1 MGQGVLRP
9 SPDALPRRCGFVTPA
24 EQERLT
30 AVGPGTAMGELYRRY
45 WLPVLA
51 SVELRS
57 GAARAVRVLGEDL
70 IAYRTTGNTLGL
82 VAERCPHRGTSL
94 RLGVVDGEGIRCPYH
109 GWKFDGA
116 GQCLAMPAEADSA
129 RLAAHV
135 RTTAY
140 GIAELG
146 GLVFAYLGPAP
157 APLVPRYDLFVWDNV
172 LRDIGRA
179 LLPCNWLQ
187 IMENSVDPTHTE
199 WLHGH
204 HLPAMRA
211 PEKTPNS
218 SAYARHQVRI
228 GFERFRYGIT
238 KRRVLEGGSE
248 ADEDWRIGHPLIFPN
263 MLRVGAQCQHRFQI
277 RVPVDDTH
285 TLHWWYSVY
294 RPGPGRS
301 APAQSEVPVY
311 EVPWRDDAGNFIVD
325 YVDGGDMMVWVSQ
338 GAIAD
343 RTRERLVSS
352 DRGLQLLRQLYL
364 EALGQMSAGG
374 DPLGVIRD
382 PEENRLIEFT
392 QEQDKLGGGR
402 RFLEQALTISH
413 VRYSPIREQIRA
425 LLDFD

>member
-1 MGQGVLRP
+1 M
-9 SPDALPRRCGFVTPA
+9 TPE
-24 EQERLT
+24 EQQRLT
-30 AVGPGTAMGELYRRY
+30 AVGPGTPMGEVYRRY

-51 SVELRS
+51 SSELPS

-70 IAYRTTGNTLGL
+70 IAYRTTAAALGL
-82 VAERCPHRGTSL
+82 VSERCPHRGTSL
-94 RLGVVDGEGIRCPYH
+94 RMGIVDSEGISCPYH
-109 GWKFDGA
+109 GWKFDGT

-129 RLAAHV
+129 RLAPHV
-135 RTTAY
+135 RTPAY
-140 GIAELG
+140 AIAELG

-157 APLVPRYDLFVWDNV
+157 APLLPHYDLYVWDNV

-179 LLPCNWLQ
+179 VLPCNWLQ

-204 HLPAMRA
+204 HLAAMRA
-211 PEKTPNS
+211 PGEVDKTA
-218 SAYARHQVRI
+218 AYARHQVRI

-248 ADEDWRIGHPLIFPN
+248 QDEDWKIGHPLIFPN
-263 MLRVGAQCQHRFQI
+263 MLRVGTHCQHRFQI

-294 RPGPGRS
+294 RP
-301 APAQSEVPVY
+301 APARRAPQQPLVPVY
-311 EVPWRDDAGNFIVD
+311 EVPWRDAQGNFIVD

-343 RTRERLVSS
+343 RTRETLVSS
-352 DRGLQLLRQLYL
+352 DRGLLLLRQMYL
-364 EALGQMSAGG
+364 EALEQVRAGG

-382 PEENRLIEFT
+382 PEENRLIEFA
-392 QEQDKLGGGR
+392 QEHDKFGDGR
-402 RFLEQALTISH
+402 RFLEQALALSH

-425 LLDFD
+425 LLELD

>member
-1 MGQGVLRP
+1 
-9 SPDALPRRCGFVTPA
+9 
-24 EQERLT
+24 
-30 AVGPGTAMGELYRRY
+30 
-45 WLPVLA
+45 
-51 SVELRS
+51 
-57 GAARAVRVLGEDL
+57 
-70 IAYRTTGNTLGL
+70 
-82 VAERCPHRGTSL
+82 
-94 RLGVVDGEGIRCPYH
+94 
-109 GWKFDGA
+109 
-116 GQCLAMPAEADSA
+116 
-129 RLAAHV
+129 
-135 RTTAY
+135 
-140 GIAELG
+140 
-146 GLVFAYLGPAP
+146 
-157 APLVPRYDLFVWDNV
+157 
-172 LRDIGRA
+172 
-179 LLPCNWLQ
+179 
-187 IMENSVDPTHTE
+187 
-199 WLHGH
+199 
-204 HLPAMRA
+204 
-211 PEKTPNS
+211 
-218 SAYARHQVRI
+218 
-228 GFERFRYGIT
+228 
-238 KRRVLEGGSE
+238 
-248 ADEDWRIGHPLIFPN
+248 

>member
-1 MGQGVLRP
+1 M
-9 SPDALPRRCGFVTPA
+9 TPA
-24 EQERLT
+24 EQQRLT

-51 SVELRS
+51 SVELPAGS
-57 GAARAVRVLGEDL
+57 TRAVRVLGEDL
-70 IAYRTTGNTLGL
+70 VAYRTTGNELGL

-94 RLGVVDGEGIRCPYH
+94 RLGIVDGEGIRCPYH
-109 GWKFDGA
+109 GWKFDRA
-116 GQCLAMPAEADSA
+116 GQCLAMPAEADSV
-129 RLAAHV
+129 RLTPHV

-140 GIAELG
+140 GISELG
-146 GLVFAYLGPAP
+146 GLIFAYLGPVP
-157 APLVPRYDLFVWDNV
+157 APLLPRYDLYVWDNV

-204 HLPAMRA
+204 HLAAMRA
-211 PEKTPNS
+211 PEQANATA
-218 SAYARHQVRI
+218 AYARHQVRI

-238 KRRVLEGGSE
+238 KRRQLEGGSE
-248 ADEDWRIGHPLIFPN
+248 HDEDWRVGHPLIFPN

-294 RPGPGRS
+294 RPAPGRS
-301 APAQSEVPVY
+301 APRQDTVPVY
-311 EVPWRDDAGNFIVD
+311 EVPWRDQAGNFIVD
-325 YVDGGDMMVWVSQ
+325 YVDGGDMMAWVSQ

-343 RTRERLVSS
+343 RTRETLVSS
-352 DRGLQLLRQLYL
+352 DRGLLMLRQLYS
-364 EALGQMSAGG
+364 EALEQLGAGR
-374 DPLGVIRD
+374 DPMGVIRD
-382 PEENRLIEFT
+382 PDENRLIAFT

-402 RFLEQALTISH
+402 RFLEQALSITH
-413 VRYSPIREQIRA
+413 VRYSPLREQIRA